1 MKYIYF
7 LFIVMVLLT
16 SCASELTTSAS
27 GNSSAESTETLR
39 NIASQKGIYIG
50 SAVADTPLF
59 SKTEPYS
66 NIFVKEFNMM
76 VAENEM
82 KFEYLQTS
90 SNVFYWF
97 IADRMVNVALANNM
111 QIRGHA
117 LLWHNQSGWA
127 SSVNNPAALS
137 NILSNHIFTV
147 MRRYSNKIA
156 YWDVVNEAIEVNNSM
171 VNSSNF
177 YDHLRKSFWWTNLGS
192 NYVEYAFQLARAAD
206 PTAKLFYN
214 DYGIERYNNN
224 PKAFYAYQLVSNLK
238 AKGLIDG
245 VGFQMH
251 IDTNFK
257 PFENGFELNLK
268 RYSDIGVEIQITE
281 MDVRI
286 PVPANSTLYSLQAN
300 TYREVLS
307 IALSNSNF
315 TAIVFWGFT
324 DKYSWI
330 PDFFSGFGDALLFN
344 TSYQKKPSYDAVME
358 VLKNK

>member
-1 MKYIYF
+1 MKKIKILAILF
-7 LFIVMVLLT
+7 LFMYGCESALNTGSGSLT
-16 SCASELTTSAS
+16 PSYNTD
-27 GNSSAESTETLR
+27 ETLR
-39 NIASQKGIYIG
+39 QIAEEKGIYVG
-50 SAVADTPLF
+50 AAVADTPLF
-59 SKTEPYS
+59 SKNEPYS
-66 NIFVKEFNMM
+66 NVFVKEFNMM
-76 VAENEM
+76 VCENEM

-90 SNVFYWF
+90 SNNFYWT

-111 QIRGHA
+111 KIRGHT
-117 LLWHNQSGWA
+117 LLWHSQSGWA
-127 SSVNNPAALS
+127 SNVNNPAALS

-147 MRRYSNKIA
+147 MKRYSNKIN
-156 YWDVVNEAIEVNNSM
+156 YWDVVNEAIEVNNALS
-171 VNSSNF
+171 NSSNF

-214 DYGIERYNNN
+214 DYGIEAYNT
-224 PKAFYAYQLVSNLK
+224 KALYTYLLVSNLK

-257 PFENGFELNLK
+257 PFQNGFASNLK
-268 RYSDIGVEIQITE
+268 RFSDLGLELHITE

-286 PVPANSTLYSLQAN
+286 PIPANYTSYSQQAN
-300 TYREVLS
+300 TYREVIS
-307 IALSNSNF
+307 TALSNSNV

-324 DKYSWI
+324 DKYSWV
-330 PDFFSGFGDALLFN
+330 PGFFTNYGDALLFDKN
-344 TSYQKKPSYDAVME
+344 YQRKQSYNAVME